1 LFEDSTR
8 RAGHRGT
15 LVDAVVGHKRRRCE
29 PADVGGGG
37 EHYGPDLTSAVEGV
51 TTPALAADGGSRAMH
66 YLAIG
71 RYNAQGAAG
80 ILKDGLSSR
89 KEVLRGFAEATGA
102 RLVGMWGVEESSLDF
117 VILLE
122 GDFSPAVNAATSL
135 GQMSMGHLADVQS
148 YTLIETEEIDD
159 ALQRVNTVTRA
170 PGE

>member
-1 LFEDSTR
+1 
-8 RAGHRGT
+8 
-15 LVDAVVGHKRRRCE
+15 
-29 PADVGGGG
+29 
-37 EHYGPDLTSAVEGV
+37 
-51 TTPALAADGGSRAMH
+51 MH

-71 RYNAQGAAG
+71 RYNAQGASG

-102 RLVGMWGVEESSLDF
+102 RLVGMWGVEESDLDF

-122 GDFSPAVNAATSL
+122 GDFSPALNAATSL
-135 GQMSMGHLADVQS
+135 GQMSMGHLADVHS